1 MTRPLPAALLGALAL
16 AAPALPALG
25 QSDEISTVTYACE
38 RGATV
43 LASYLNIG
51 ERSLAVLTVEGRQLV
66 LETAPSASGAR
77 YVTAEGQPIH
87 VWWTKGDSASF
98 YAGEEEVGIYAD
110 CLAVPQG

>member
-1 MTRPLPAALLGALAL
+1 MTCPLPTALLGALAL

-25 QSDEISTVTYACE
+25 QSDEISTITYTCE

-77 YVTAEGQPIH
+77 YVTVGEPVH

-98 YAGEEEVGIYAD
+98 YAGAEEVGIYAD